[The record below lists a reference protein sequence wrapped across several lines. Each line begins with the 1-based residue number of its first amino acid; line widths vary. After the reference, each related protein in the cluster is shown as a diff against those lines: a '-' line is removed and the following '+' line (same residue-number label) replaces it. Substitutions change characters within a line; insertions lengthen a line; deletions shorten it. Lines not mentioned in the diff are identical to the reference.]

1 MKNCR
6 IENCFLEDQPL
17 YLQIGTLINSW
28 YLCFYT
34 QYIITNRNRPYDMH
48 PLMMSKLLINGKIRF
63 DYLICTI
70 CKAPRAKCARKD
82 MFLNMFE
89 IT

>member
-63 DYLICTI
+63 YYLIY
-70 CKAPRAKCARKD
+70 KRADFFPYHLCRRQKD
-82 MFLNMFE
+82 Q
-89 IT
+89 